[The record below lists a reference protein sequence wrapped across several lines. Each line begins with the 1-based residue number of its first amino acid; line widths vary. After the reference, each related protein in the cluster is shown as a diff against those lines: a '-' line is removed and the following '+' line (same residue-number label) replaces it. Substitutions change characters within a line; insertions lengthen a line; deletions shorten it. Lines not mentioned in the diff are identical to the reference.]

1 MNIDIQTSLDNIR
14 FYAKCRGMTLGEL
27 EQQMGVSRGYL
38 SRYLSRGWKDISV
51 GRIMDAARILGVS
64 VESIMMERDNRK
76 LAKSLVSSGR
86 YDSVG
91 IRKTDKGLFQCYIK
105 AGKKEIVQGEHETA
119 EAAKNELDSIMAGG
133 ENSE

>member
-14 FYAKCRGMTLGEL
+14 FYAKCRGMTLSEL
-27 EQQMGVSRGYL
+27 EKQMGVSRGYL

-51 GRIMDAARILGVS
+51 GRIMDAARILDVS

-119 EAAKNELDSIMAGG
+119 EAAKIELDSIMAGG
-133 ENSE
+133 EKDG